1 VPIDV
6 LGQLVS
12 IGTLMAFVIVCS
24 GVLVLRRTNPEL
36 ERPFRV
42 KRVEIVAPL
51 GIFSALALMVT
62 LPSDTWIRLVIWLA
76 IGLVIFF
83 LYARDRSEKRFEALA
98 AGERRLEG
106 DEA

>member
-1 VPIDV
+1 
-6 LGQLVS
+6 
-12 IGTLMAFVIVCS
+12 
-24 GVLVLRRTNPEL
+24 
-36 ERPFRV
+36 
-42 KRVEIVAPL
+42 VAPL

-83 LYARDRSEKRFEALA
+83 LYARHRSEERFEALA

-106 DEA
+106 DEG